1 METAAMND
9 RSDLSGPIRRGWNR
23 AAASYSDGLGIHL
36 EPVARHLSDC
46 LTPCLVPPVL
56 DLACGPGMV
65 LSILVGTET
74 AGVFCDFSWDM
85 VRIARSR
92 PGGFHGVVADQ
103 DRLPFST
110 GSFGTV
116 ASSMGTIFSAD
127 PAAQF
132 PEIARILT
140 SGGLYGFTAWGR
152 PEECALGAVSSSV
165 IGRWPYPYEGQMP
178 SLESPYSAGRTDWL
192 ESVSARSGFV
202 IDQVESGILAFRF
215 PDRDAAARALLGTG
229 RFSLLSVGAPEREA
243 ELFELAREAFIP
255 HRDGPGG
262 AVSLS
267 NRYFVFL
274 LRRI

>member
-1 METAAMND
+1 MNE

-23 AAASYSDGLGIHL
+23 AAASYRDGLGIHL
-36 EPVARHLSDC
+36 EPVARHLSDR
-46 LTPCLVPPVL
+46 LSSRLVPPVL
-56 DLACGPGMV
+56 DLACGPGTV
-65 LSILVGTET
+65 LSLVGR
-74 AGVFCDFSWDM
+74 AGIPGVFCDFSRDM

-103 DRLPFST
+103 DRLAFAS

-132 PEIARILT
+132 PEVARILK
-140 SGGLYGFTAWGR
+140 SGGRYGFTAWGR
-152 PEECALGAVSSSV
+152 PEECALGAVSSWV

-192 ESVSARSGFV
+192 ESVATRSGFQ
-202 IDQVESGILAFRF
+202 IDLAEAGTLAFRF

-229 RFSLLSVGAPEREA
+229 RFSLLSVGAPEREE
-243 ELFELAREAFIP
+243 ELFELAREAFLP
-255 HRDGPGG
+255 HRDDPGG
-262 AVSLS
+262 SVSLS
-267 NRYFVFL
+267 NRYYVFL
-274 LRRI
+274 LRRV